1 MIQLRYHFAFLILS
15 FFPLW
20 ANAQQAEVPLNDF
33 HKRFVKGKS
42 NQTENIQT
50 NLYKP
55 GRSLNYFW
63 NVFDWQYIG
72 NSTMTYTPE
81 GNLSVQ
87 IDSGFSYRKTTYTYD
102 DNQRETE
109 KLEQNFN
116 SVSMLWENDRREV
129 NIFEGQGELLENRSE
144 QWSGNNWVI
153 VNGEKHI
160 RSYSPQNLL
169 LEDLQK
175 IWVAMDSAWVNDYL
189 ETEFLY
195 DNQSRLQSYVSKGWN
210 DTIWENEEKSLWS
223 YGPDN
228 KPSQVILQ
236 EWNGSSF
243 VDSTRITD
251 ISWNYWSGNLS
262 QSDPSQYTMQKLIG
276 GNWVNSMRFTITRDQ
291 NGSQT
296 FLNEI
301 FLDGNWVPSGR
312 TRILIDDQLNPVVN
326 ISEIYNPVSLSFD
339 TAFCISFQNTYD
351 PEGRI
356 LEKVVSNWDADLHL
370 LNPMSR
376 QVFSQH
382 QVFTGIL
389 SFESAGL
396 GLSPN
401 PVRSGAPFRLD
412 ACSGNLS
419 IQDMQGRTI
428 YSGKIELQ
436 GQISTVGMQAGVYQ
450 VVLKNAQG
458 LVSRSRLLVE

>member
-1 MIQLRYHFAFLILS
+1 MLS

-20 ANAQQAEVPLNDF
+20 ANAQQAEMPINDF
-33 HKRFVKGKS
+33 QKRFVKGKS

-63 NVFDWQYIG
+63 NVFDWQYTG
-72 NSTMTYTPE
+72 NSTMTYTPV
-81 GNLSVQ
+81 GNLSVK

-102 DNQRETE
+102 NNQRETE

-116 SVSMLWENDRREV
+116 SLTMLWENDRREV

-144 QWSGNNWVI
+144 QWSGNDWAI
-153 VNGEKHI
+153 VYGEKHI

-175 IWVAMDSAWVNDYL
+175 TWDVMDSAWVNEYL

-210 DTIWENEEKSLWS
+210 DTIWENEEKSIWS

-243 VDSTRITD
+243 VDSTRIID

-262 QSDPSQYTMQKLIG
+262 QSEPAQYTMQKLIG
-276 GNWVNSMRFTITRDQ
+276 GNWVNFMRFTITGDQ

-312 TRILIDDQLNPVVN
+312 TRLLIDDQLNPVVN

-339 TAFCISFQNTYD
+339 TAFCMSFQNTYD
-351 PEGRI
+351 TQGRI
-356 LEKVVSNWDADLHL
+356 LEQVVSYWDADLHIL
-370 LNPMSR
+370 EPMSR

-382 QVFTGIL
+382 QVFTGML
-389 SFESAGL
+389 SFESARL

-401 PVRSGAPFRLD
+401 PVRSGVPFRLD
-412 ACSGNLS
+412 ASSGNLS

-436 GQISTVGMQAGVYQ
+436 GQISTAGMQPGVYQ
-450 VVLKNAQG
+450 VLLKNAQG